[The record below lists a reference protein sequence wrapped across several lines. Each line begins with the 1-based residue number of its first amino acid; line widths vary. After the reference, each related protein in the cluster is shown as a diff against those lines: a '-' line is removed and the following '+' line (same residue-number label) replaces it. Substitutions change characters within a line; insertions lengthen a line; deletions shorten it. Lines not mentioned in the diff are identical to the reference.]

1 MATESLRTTP
11 EQRTFIRRL
20 FEKNGKSLS
29 SEQLVM
35 AAEAQGSP
43 IHDLFTWNNR
53 RAAHLHRLRQASRIL
68 RSYTG
73 WLPTVMK
80 HASGS
85 KDDVTVKANRVPM
98 AVKVRSAPDEKPKWV
113 QTSNALENEYM
124 KRQVISDR
132 IGRIKQSIQQLLA
145 VPELEDLYEQLVTV
159 IDRYKVVIVAKG
171 EKKAKKADRKE
182 EVHVRS

>member
-1 MATESLRTTP
+1 MSTESLRTTP
-11 EQRTFIRRL
+11 EQRTFIRKL

-35 AAEAQGSP
+35 AAEAESSP

-53 RAAHLHRLRQASRIL
+53 RAAHLYRLRQAARIL

-80 HASGS
+80 QTTGS
-85 KDDVTVKANRVPM
+85 KDDVNVTANKVPL
-98 AVKVRSAPDEKPKWV
+98 AVKVRTTPDEKPKWV

-132 IGRIKQSIQQLLA
+132 LNRVKQSIQQLRA
-145 VPELEDLYEQLVTV
+145 VPELEDLYEQLNTV

-182 EVHVRS
+182 EAHVRS